1 MQNDALVDAP
11 QNVVVVVGDWIDDQE
26 VVWGAFVRTI
36 FNGLIG
42 VGDSKKTWNDHIMEV
57 RATPEVLPTNL
68 VGKPSKEARME
79 HNTITLTLKE
89 VRECTNHKIML

>member
-1 MQNDALVDAP
+1 
-11 QNVVVVVGDWIDDQE
+11 
-26 VVWGAFVRTI
+26 
-36 FNGLIG
+36 
-42 VGDSKKTWNDHIMEV
+42 MEV